1 MFESESVLLQRFAR
15 TGDSEAFSELVRRY
29 AGLVYG
35 ACLRVL
41 ADKDRAADAVQ
52 DTFFQLLR
60 NAEDITGPLPNWLH
74 RVATRKAIDV
84 LRRDSSR
91 KQREVQ
97 YAANKPLEVMKWQ
110 DLSPYV
116 DEMLEELD
124 DDTRQVLIHHYFE
137 GKTTTDIASR
147 QGLSQPT
154 VSRKIE
160 SGVERLREKLRRR
173 GIIIGAATLV
183 SLLGEN
189 AVQAAPALVLKELG
203 KMALVGGQAAIA
215 SGAGSTV
222 SAAGAGGK
230 AVVGGVLTGIK
241 AKLITAAAVTAI
253 GVGSVVT
260 YQQITEPSRPI
271 DEPAA
276 EEVTQIYSRGP
287 SDRTQSSR
295 SVQSRRPIAQQPDE
309 LTMAPSEPL
318 DYKDTTDSDFGDSD
332 MAANVFPEKLDN
344 SGSDDNAGADAGYA
358 GAGMA
363 MGGMAGG
370 ESSSEGDE
378 GPPAGYGG
386 YGGGGGFFA
395 VGVRVEGPNE
405 PNDSNEESPSNEP

>member
-1 MFESESVLLQRFAR
+1 LLQRFAR

-41 ADKDRAADAVQ
+41 SDKDRAADAVQ

-124 DDTRQVLIHHYFE
+124 DGTRQVLIHHYFE
-137 GKTTTDIASR
+137 GKTTTDIAAG

-173 GIIIGAATLV
+173 GIIIGATTLV

-215 SGAGSTV
+215 SGAGSTA

-260 YQQITEPSRPI
+260 YKQVTAPVQPPDNTVT
-271 DEPAA
+271 
-276 EEVTQIYSRGP
+276 EEVGRP
-287 SDRTQSSR
+287 SMRR
-295 SVQSRRPIAQQPDE
+295 SQGAGQRQRPTRSMPTVGQQPQE
-309 LTMAPSEPL
+309 LTDALESR
-318 DYKDTTDSDFGDSD
+318 DKVTTDSEFVEPVATMGAPDQVDYKYSPP
-332 MAANVFPEKLDN
+332 NVAD
-344 SGSDDNAGADAGYA
+344 GAVVWP
-358 GAGMA
+358 
-363 MGGMAGG
+363 GG
-370 ESSSEGDE
+370 ESGDSPEADE

-386 YGGGGGFFA
+386 YGGGYGGYGGSYA
-395 VGVRVEGPNE
+395 EDPNA
-405 PNDSNEESPSNEP
+405 PDSNSPSDEP